1 MKHRI
6 TDRAIVDHVRRMS
19 HARGCTQY
27 TPNQQLKN
35 SKIKDVDVS
44 TLNFYSSVLAV
55 GSFFLRLEFSQTRR
69 WAVLAVLMSIHTHH
83 L

>member
-1 MKHRI
+1 MYADCLCVCHMP
-6 TDRAIVDHVRRMS
+6 VNVL
-19 HARGCTQY
+19 Y
-27 TPNQQLKN
+27 TPIRPNQQLKN